1 MWYVDRDGEEV
12 PVSARPEGEG
22 LVVKVGAWEAPV
34 RAQPLG
40 RNLFEVEIRGRRMV
54 VYRAGDRLEI
64 LAPFRAWLRPVPLS
78 SVPRAFR
85 NQRKGPARQ
94 RLVAPMTGRVVEVHV
109 AAGQTVEEGTL
120 LLVMEAMKMRN
131 ELRAPFSGKVLRVE
145 VEEGS
150 VVNRGDLLVEME
162 SAA

>member
-12 PVSARPEGEG
+12 PVSARPEGDG
-22 LVVKVGAWEAPV
+22 LVVKVGEWEAPV

-40 RNLFEVEIRGRRMV
+40 RNLFEVEIKGRRMV
-54 VYRAGDRLEI
+54 VYRAEDRLEI
-64 LAPFRAWLRPVPLS
+64 LAPFRAWLRPIPLS

-85 NQRKGPARQ
+85 ARQKEPARQ
-94 RLVAPMTGRVVEVHV
+94 RLLAPMTGRVVEVH
-109 AAGQTVEEGTL
+109 ATPGKTVKEGEL

-131 ELRAPFSGKVLRVE
+131 ELRAPFSGQVLRVE

-150 VVNRGDLLVEME
+150 VVNRGDLLVEIE
-162 SAA
+162 GSA

>member
-1 MWYVDRDGEEV
+1 MWYVDREGEEI

-22 LVVKVGAWEAPV
+22 LVVKVGTWEARIRV
-34 RAQPLG
+34 QPLG
-40 RNLFEVEIRGRRMV
+40 RNLYEVEIQGRRMV
-54 VYRAGDRLEI
+54 VYRAEDRLEI
-64 LAPFRAWLRPVPLS
+64 LTPFRAWLRPVPLS

-85 NQRKGPARQ
+85 DQRKARARE
-94 RLVAPMTGRVVEVHV
+94 RLQAPMTGRVVEVH
-109 AAGQTVEEGTL
+109 AAPGQMVQEGAL

-131 ELRAPFSGKVLRVE
+131 ELRAPFSGRVLQVA

-162 SAA
+162 SV